1 MVALAIL
8 DDVRLDLSCLIYA
21 IINASHSSE
30 VFAQIHR
37 VDDFEIILDRRLMQV
52 LSRRLLQ
59 KQLCDKYCSMHRA
72 ESREL

>member
-8 DDVRLDLSCLIYA
+8 DDVRLDLSCLIYV

-37 VDDFEIILDRRLMQV
+37 VDDFEIILDRLVMQV

-59 KQLCDKYCSMHRA
+59 KQ
-72 ESREL
+72 